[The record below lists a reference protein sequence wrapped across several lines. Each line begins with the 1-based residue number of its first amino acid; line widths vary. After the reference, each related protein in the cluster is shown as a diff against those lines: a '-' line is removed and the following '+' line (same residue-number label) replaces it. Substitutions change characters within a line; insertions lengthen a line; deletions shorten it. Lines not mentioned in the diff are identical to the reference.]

1 MKTPR
6 DLSARALVKV
16 LCRRWDYVEL
26 KQEGSHII
34 LQTETPSRQRIPVPD
49 HNPLRL
55 GTLNSILRFVSRH
68 KGVEKE
74 DVLRSL
80 T

>member
-6 DLSARALVKV
+6 DLSGRELVRI
-16 LCRRWDYVEL
+16 LCRHWRLRGIETR
-26 KQEGSHII
+26 GSHII
-34 LQTETPSRQRIPVPD
+34 LQTETPARQRIPVPD

-55 GTLNSILRFVSRH
+55 GTLTSILRFVSQH

-74 DVLRSL
+74 DVLRR
-80 T
+80 

>member
-6 DLSARALVKV
+6 DLSGRELVKI
-16 LCRRWDYVEL
+16 LCRQWDYVEL

-55 GTLNSILRFVSRH
+55 GTLNSILRFVSQH
-68 KGVEKE
+68 KGVGKE
-74 DVLRSL
+74 DVLRR
-80 T
+80 